1 MDGGGWWATVRGV
14 AKESDMT
21 YQLNNIKNNSK
32 VQEMTKLSLTV
43 AIKMAGIRRVAAGR
57 KEQCQGVT
65 EPYVCFRWEKAEQ
78 RKSRRDDLWH
88 HFKMKTIHT
97 V

>member
-14 AKESDMT
+14 ANESDTT
-21 YQLNNIKNNSK
+21 YQLNNIKNNNK

-43 AIKMAGIRRVAAGR
+43 AIRMAGIRRVAAGR

-65 EPYVCFRWEKAEQ
+65 ER
-78 RKSRRDDLWH
+78 
-88 HFKMKTIHT
+88 TIC
-97 V
+97 VL